1 MNRII
6 ILSICFIIG
15 VVACYEDKGNYDYH
29 SINEVS
35 ISNIENEYVREKW
48 QNLSISPKLDF
59 LIEETDNMAY
69 RWEFD
74 GKLVSEERDLS
85 YDVDLNVADDA
96 YKCRFTAIHL
106 EDSSR
111 YYCDFS
117 LRVVT
122 PYDKGLMVLSEQE
135 GKAMLSFLADNEEGD
150 NFDKWV
156 YYKENGDYLEGAP
169 LSLEQPDYAYNSE
182 LFVTTSEG
190 VYRLD
195 KNILKLLKLY
205 NGETMLV
212 KQSDFSIKSC
222 SFMDITAWEP
232 WGAVIDS
239 KGVPYIFRERN
250 DYWAS
255 PSPNPIPVYDDTD
268 VLINYEL
275 DEQFILTVIGYGST
289 GRFLGYDNLEGRFLY
304 FRKQSSPDPEQFNR
318 VTIRTP
324 IIGIPALAIGMFA
337 YEEYASF
344 FYDPETG
351 VAKVVPTH
359 DATFSNVKE
368 ENVITLEN
376 HDFTPKTI
384 LRFCD
389 ATERAI
395 YSSGSTIRQIRMR
408 NVAGGST
415 LLSDKL
421 PTDAEITC
429 LKLSV
434 DKKRLYVG
442 VSLDNED
449 EFKGNLYVLD
459 AVSGNIIN
467 TYSAVGGKIVDVIE
481 KF

>member
-156 YYKENGDYLEGAP
+156 
-169 LSLEQPDYAYNSE
+169 
-182 LFVTTSEG
+182 
-190 VYRLD
+190 
-195 KNILKLLKLY
+195 
-205 NGETMLV
+205 LV

-324 IIGIPALAIGMFA
+324 TIGIPALAIGMFA

-434 DKKRLYVG
+434 DKKRLYLREI
-442 VSLDNED
+442 SMYWML
-449 EFKGNLYVLD
+449 FQ
-459 AVSGNIIN
+459 
-467 TYSAVGGKIVDVIE
+467 VIL
-481 KF
+481 